1 MAIKPKLL
9 DGIAVLEIGQGIG
22 APLCGR
28 MMADLGAEVVKLEI
42 PPAGDCTRQWMFPA
56 PKGGVSPG
64 WVYYNR
70 GKANIA
76 IDLTR
81 PQGAQAVLDLAGSFD
96 VILENFPPG
105 TLAKFGLDYASF
117 KSRNPRLIM
126 CSLSPHGQT
135 GPLASSPGDDG
146 TAQALT
152 ALSQLTGNEDGS
164 PAVIGQRYAEG
175 VGAVYAL
182 GAIAAALRHRDHS
195 GQGQYIDLAL
205 YEGVLYVHDTSLMQY
220 VFTNGQEIAFPTG
233 AHRPGT
239 MPCGMF
245 RASDGYIV
253 FTILQHPDWEWFIE
267 RIGRPDKV
275 GDPRWSNNPDN
286 RFEDRYQIIPIIE
299 QWLQSFPKRE
309 EPVRI
314 LLDRHLL
321 AGSVLTL
328 DEAANHPQLQSRGW
342 LREIEVPEFGK
353 VRLMPVPYGY
363 SDATVEL
370 ASRIARFGED
380 NAAVLRNRLGWSEEK
395 IAALNRSGI
404 LADTPANDSNAD
416 FISGPSSDSKTG
428 AVQASRANAPKTQI
442 LGDVR
447 VLELTNYLAGPS
459 CARIMNDLGAEV
471 VKVEIPPV
479 GDYMRRQYYA
489 REGISAGYAWFN
501 RGKRSVAIDFRRPE
515 GAQIVLDLARHFDV
529 VVQNL
534 TPGTLDKY
542 GLSYQAFN
550 AANPRIIMCS
560 ISGYGKDGPYARLPG
575 NDTCSQGMSGLIH
588 LTGNEDGSPVYSGIY
603 LADMSGAINGFAS
616 TMAALY
622 AREKTGLGQHID
634 LALTECLFHMHDVPL
649 IQYLFSQGKFV
660 PQPQGP
666 FGHGFSPCGMFESAD
681 GYLTLTVADDHQW
694 RRLADLMGKHAMG
707 TDPAYADAAK
717 RYERRHEL
725 KAAIEA
731 WLKGFDSREEP
742 VRLLH
747 QAGIAAMPLYRV
759 DEVASH
765 PHLAARGSF
774 AQLEMPPFGRIS
786 LPMLPLRFSDAHIE
800 IKPYCARLGED
811 NYEVLREFLNYP
823 AEKVD
828 QLKAQGVLYE
838 HPSLAQRGENPSAGT
853 GR

>member
-1 MAIKPKLL
+1 MAKKPKLL
-9 DGIAVLEIGQGIG
+9 DGVAVLEIGNGIG

-28 MMADLGAEVVKLEI
+28 IMADLGAEVVKLEL

-56 PKGGVSPG
+56 PKGGVSPA

-76 IDLTR
+76 IDVSR
-81 PQGAQAVLDLAGSFD
+81 PEGAQTVLDLAQGFD
-96 VILENFPPG
+96 VVIENFPPG
-105 TLAKFGLDYASF
+105 TLARYGLDYASF
-117 KSRNPRLIM
+117 ERQNPRLVM

-146 TAQALT
+146 TTQALT

-220 VFTNGQEIAFPTG
+220 VFTNGQEVAFPTG

-245 RASDGYIV
+245 RATDGYIV

-286 RFEDRYQIIPIIE
+286 RFEDRYEIIPIIE
-299 QWLQSFPKRE
+299 KWLRTFPKRE

-342 LREIEVPEFGK
+342 LREVEVPEFGK
-353 VRLMPVPYGY
+353 VRLMSVPYGY
-363 SDATVEL
+363 SNATVEL

-380 NAAVLRNRLGWSEEK
+380 NAPVLRNRLGWSEEK
-395 IAALNRSGI
+395 IAALTRNGI
-404 LADTPANDSNAD
+404 LAETP
-416 FISGPSSDSKTG
+416 G
-428 AVQASRANAPKTQI
+428 AGTAGSIIAAPDLKPGAAQTPKPTAAKAKV
-442 LGDVR
+442 LGDIR
-447 VLELTNYLAGPS
+447 VLEITNYLAGPA
-459 CARIMNDLGAEV
+459 CARIMADLGADV

-489 REGISAGYAWFN
+489 REGISAGYTWFN

-515 GAQIVLDLARHFDV
+515 GAQIVLQLARHFDV

-542 GLSYQAFN
+542 GLSYEAFN

-575 NDTCSQGMSGLIH
+575 NDTCSQAMAGLIH

-622 AREKTGLGQHID
+622 AREKTGAGQHID

-649 IQYLFSQGKFV
+649 IQYLFSHGKFV

-681 GYLTLTVADDHQW
+681 GYVTLTVADDDQW
-694 RRLADLMGKHAMG
+694 RRLAELMGKHAMA
-707 TDPAYADAAK
+707 TDPAYSDAVK

-731 WLKGFDSREEP
+731 WLKRFDSRDEP

-747 QAGIAAMPLYRV
+747 QAGIPAMPLYRV

-765 PHLAARGSF
+765 PQLAARGSL
-774 AQLEMPPFGRIS
+774 AQMDVPPFDRIS
-786 LPMLPLRFSDAHIE
+786 LPVLPFRYSDARIE
-800 IKPYCARLGED
+800 IKPYCAMLGQD

-823 AEKVD
+823 ADKVD
-828 QLKAQGVLYE
+828 QLKGQGVLYE
-838 HPSLAQRGENPSAGT
+838 HPSLAQRRKDLRAAAGH
-853 GR
+853 